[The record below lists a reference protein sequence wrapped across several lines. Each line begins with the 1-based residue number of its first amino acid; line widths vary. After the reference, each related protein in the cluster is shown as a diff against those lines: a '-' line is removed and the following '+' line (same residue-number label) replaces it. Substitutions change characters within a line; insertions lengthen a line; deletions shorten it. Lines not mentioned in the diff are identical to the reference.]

1 VGRPDTAA
9 ACRTG
14 GDNPGQTRSV
24 LRLAGAMNQINGDQ
38 AGNKADDAGEE
49 NQAQVMLAAETG
61 KHSKHTPFSTV
72 NR

>member
-1 VGRPDTAA
+1 
-9 ACRTG
+9 
-14 GDNPGQTRSV
+14 V
-24 LRLAGAMNQINGDQ
+24 LRLAGAMNQINSDQ